1 MQAHSLRRDCTDSLP
16 LTAIA
21 DAPVVRA
28 PERRMPRACVA
39 GMDELL
45 LELLGAMVDGVIP
58 ERVHE
63 VLTRVIVGLAG
74 TALAALGLYAA
85 YETISAAE
93 PMGILLVAMA
103 FGMSAYCARLLS
115 VDIRSSNPRTP

>member
-16 LTAIA
+16 LTA
-21 DAPVVRA
+21 
-28 PERRMPRACVA
+28 
-39 GMDELL
+39 
-45 LELLGAMVDGVIP
+45 

-103 FGMSAYCARLLS
+103 FGMSAYCARLPS